1 MPARDS
7 KPSTRSVAVF
17 DRAFEGF
24 RKRVKE
30 IERLLCE
37 ISISNDALDI
47 QTVSN
52 VDGATLT
59 VVMSFHLIE
68 RGTLVSCNIVG
79 SSGTSTRDIRRLRA
93 LKKKEMR

>member
-1 MPARDS
+1 MPTRGS
-7 KPSTRSVAVF
+7 NPSTRRAATF
-17 DRAFEGF
+17 DRAFDGF

-30 IERLLCE
+30 IERLLLE
-37 ISISNDALDI
+37 ITVPNDAFGI
-47 QTVSN
+47 QTVSS

-59 VVMSFHLIE
+59 VVMSFHLVE
-68 RGTLVSCNIVG
+68 RGTPVSCDIVR